1 MPNLLNLLPP
11 ELIPFITKYL
21 PIQDLKNCC
30 SLNDIWKT
38 EVIREIRKRLIV
50 DCTFVNRKTTVK
62 ALIDP
67 KSKYGSISKA
77 LAQKMGLYI
86 TRMYGSKYPAVE
98 DLGIGATNAGKKVMR
113 RGWVDR
119 EKVSVTLPN
128 IFELGKLK
136 SLPRYLNETFTNF
149 VVIDK
154 PEYDLVLG
162 SSWLTGRG
170 IDIDFY
176 GYKICRN
183 ELWEK
188 KGKCYWRED
197 SIEIL
202 PRSLHIFYEMLFPK
216 LIRIDRDG
224 DIILTCFS
232 DKNMKNSLID
242 LSEYYDSEYSETER
256 YFLEFPV
263 ILNMPSKKSDKDDSA
278 KSSKK
283 KTVPSR
289 LAKED
294 ITAIVFAEQLKV
306 GIKKVNAHYHIGST
320 TIKKIWASSNPYEH
334 ANSF

>member
-86 TRMYGSKYPAVE
+86 TRMYGSKYPAVK

-128 IFELGKLK
+128 IFESGELK
-136 SLPRYLNETFTNF
+136 SLPRHLNERFTSF
-149 VVIDK
+149 IVIDK

-162 SSWLTGRG
+162 SAWLMHTGYS
-170 IDIDFY
+170 IDR
-176 GYKICRN
+176 YKNPPLYINRPKEIEKR
-183 ELWEK
+183 ELEKSQYHARKSIWE
-188 KGKCYWRED
+188 
-197 SIEIL
+197 L
-202 PRSLHIFYEMLFPK
+202 PHSLYTFYELLFPEF
-216 LIRIDRDG
+216 ITTDSDG
-224 DIILTCFS
+224 EVILTKFS
-232 DKNMKNSLID
+232 
-242 LSEYYDSEYSETER
+242 
-256 YFLEFPV
+256 
-263 ILNMPSKKSDKDDSA
+263 
-278 KSSKK
+278 
-283 KTVPSR
+283 
-289 LAKED
+289 
-294 ITAIVFAEQLKV
+294 
-306 GIKKVNAHYHIGST
+306 
-320 TIKKIWASSNPYEH
+320 EH
-334 ANSF
+334 R